1 MTRKEHCYEGEPHS
15 DFSFSSDSVIS
26 FLSLSFS
33 GIVIFWLPVLSMEN
47 EKNANSAIRR
57 FARSCKAGKRSLRGY
72 SWSYIRE
79 APLETKE
86 EKKRKFQS
94 RFLRRERGVSW
105 KPNGEILT
113 TIVARFWAFVLS
125 TPWTSRTRFSKN
137 ENARKTIL
145 FQWQFEA
152 FKFERSTTKPIT
164 SQETYTRHHLNRSD
178 KTTAIAVDDKNDKL
192 TVKAEMTQRR
202 KTEGY

>member
-15 DFSFSSDSVIS
+15 DFFFSSDSVIS

-86 EKKRKFQS
+86 EKKKEIPIALFAPRA
-94 RFLRRERGVSW
+94 RRVVKAKWRN
-105 KPNGEILT
+105 PNDDRCT
-113 TIVARFWAFVLS
+113 VLS
-125 TPWTSRTRFSKN
+125 LCSLH
-137 ENARKTIL
+137 AVDLAHTIL
-145 FQWQFEA
+145 EKRKRA
-152 FKFERSTTKPIT
+152 E
-164 SQETYTRHHLNRSD
+164 
-178 KTTAIAVDDKNDKL
+178 NDSL
-192 TVKAEMTQRR
+192 SMTIW
-202 KTEGY
+202 GV